1 MQAQAQLPPAT
12 SRAPVAWLTLT
23 HRAIAGVVVC
33 AVAALAVFVL
43 ADSSSQPSLTRA
55 PPSLPV
61 ATVASSTVLVL
72 QPWIGSLCPGPHSPA
87 AIRASFRVPL
97 CGRVGLEIDL
107 RRPAL
112 SATATIN
119 GQTFKLD
126 DRWWSYPPFS
136 TGKHTVLAGFLHH
149 ARFLYGPFKTV
160 TFRSAIRQRF
170 TIENVHL
177 VIDYGAGH
185 KVQTSV
191 QELGYGGW
199 G

>member
-1 MQAQAQLPPAT
+1 
-12 SRAPVAWLTLT
+12 
-23 HRAIAGVVVC
+23 
-33 AVAALAVFVL
+33 
-43 ADSSSQPSLTRA
+43 
-55 PPSLPV
+55 V
-61 ATVASSTVLVL
+61 ATVASSTVLVR
-72 QPWIGSLCPGPHSPA
+72 QPWIGSSCPGPHSPA

-185 KVQTSV
+185 KVQTSI